1 MDYNQLLKDVT
12 TLRKNG
18 APERVIKEFLRQ
30 NGATE
35 ETLAKHLAEQETD
48 NPGKE
53 VIQFFTGVV
62 RDLIGGYT
70 AEFGDE
76 LEATTSA
83 MGGAPRSG
91 LDAVIK
97 MLQQPSGP
105 DPERVQAERNR
116 IDRERQEFTRE
127 NPMTSLGSQIAGGIA
142 GGMTASRAMR
152 GVAPN
157 MTRAIDPVKGQPV
170 RNFARRT
177 GEAAVIGPP
186 AAALTAAGMYNRDQD
201 PTGAGPVPPMME
213 AATDALKF
221 SPTAGVIGPAGEMA
235 IKRGAGSIDAIRR
248 MLGGGAP
255 PRPPRQP
262 PGPMASDYDA
272 NSKGLELT
280 ARSLEA
286 DGLKI
291 QAARDEVNRQARISG
306 PDDVM
311 LMDVAG
317 ENTTTLG
324 RAFADNVGTRGAS
337 IGPRVVSDRQALQ
350 GSRLQ
355 QALREPNT
363 QGLPPELFQRRMQE
377 IRQGQLSNQYDELM
391 PMEVE
396 GVQLRQ
402 IVDRDRS
409 GKLINSYEDARI
421 LRQDAQDPSR
431 PDPGPFEAPYTLRKV
446 QMMKEIMDEEIG
458 KSTNMASPSFAG
470 RERGSAVGSLQSEML
485 DQVDRAAPAFA
496 KVRDLYSKT
505 FRLGERVE
513 EGAVAFKRGTPQ
525 LIREDLQKMS
535 PAEQEAYRAGFIG
548 QFDAMVERLTNDA
561 IGDSGA
567 RAADVARRLRNDNIK
582 RIAAIFGS
590 AENFEMFRQK
600 LAIEVSRSRT
610 TRGIVGNSTTNR
622 QGLASDM
629 LAEPNEFE
637 QLSTMID
644 RANPNELLRQ
654 AGIRE
659 RAKNLRQIGDQF
671 APRFFAPGQANVL
684 GLLDDVEAYKRNLPL
699 FNRNRGV
706 RGFGLS
712 YGLGR
717 GFLEDE

>member
-1 MDYNQLLKDVT
+1 MDYNQLLQDVT
-12 TLRKNG
+12 TMRKNG
-18 APERVIKEFLRQ
+18 APERVIRAFLRR

-62 RDLIGGYT
+62 RDLIGGVT
-70 AEFGDE
+70 AEYGDE
-76 LEATTSA
+76 LEATASA

-97 MLQQPSGP
+97 MLQRPGGP

-116 IDRERQEFTRE
+116 IDRERQEFTQE
-127 NPMTSLGSQIAGGIA
+127 NPVTSFGSQMAGAIA
-142 GGMTASRAMR
+142 GGMGASRAMR
-152 GVAPN
+152 RLAPN
-157 MTRAIDPVKGQPV
+157 MTRAVDPVKGQPV

-177 GEAAVIGPP
+177 GEAATIGPP
-186 AAALTAAGMYNRDQD
+186 AAALTAGGMYNRDQD
-201 PTGAGPVPPMME
+201 PTGAGPGPQMMQ
-213 AATDALKF
+213 AAEDALKF
-221 SPTAGVIGPAGEMA
+221 APAAGVIGPPAEFA
-235 IKRGAGSIDAIRR
+235 LKKGAGAIDSIRR
-248 MLGGGAP
+248 MLGGGDRP
-255 PRPPRQP
+255 PPRQP

-272 NSKGLELT
+272 NSKGLELV
-280 ARSLEA
+280 ARNLEA
-286 DGLKI
+286 DGMKI
-291 QAARDEVNRQARISG
+291 QAARDEVNRQARIAG

-311 LMDVAG
+311 LPDVAG

-324 RAFADNVGTRGAS
+324 RAFADKVGTSGAS

-350 GSRLQ
+350 GARMQ
-355 QALREPNT
+355 QALRDPNT
-363 QGLPPELFQRRMQE
+363 QGLPPQLFQRRMQE
-377 IRQGQLSNQYDELM
+377 QRQGELSDQYEELM
-391 PMEVE
+391 PLEVE

-402 IVDRDRS
+402 IVDRDPS
-409 GKLINSYEDARI
+409 GKLLQSYEDARSQRI
-421 LRQDAQDPSR
+421 GAEDPTR

-446 QMMKEIMDEEIG
+446 QMMKGVMDEEIN
-458 KSTNMASPSFAG
+458 KTTNVVSPSFSG
-470 RERGSAVGSLQSEML
+470 RERGSAVGSLQSQML

-496 KVRDLYSKT
+496 KVRDLYSRT

-513 EGAVAFKRGTPQ
+513 EGAVAFKQGTPQ
-525 LIREDLQKMS
+525 LMREDMQKMS

-561 IGDSGA
+561 VGDSGA

-590 AENFEMFRQK
+590 AEQFEMFRQK

-637 QLSTMID
+637 QLSTLID

-659 RAKNLRQIGDQF
+659 RARNMRQLGDQF
-671 APRFFAPGQANVL
+671 APRFFARGQDNVL
-684 GLLDDVEAYKRNLPL
+684 GLLDDVEAYQRNLPL
-699 FNRNRGV
+699 YNQNRGV
-706 RGFGLS
+706 RGFGVS